1 MYGNGKVCK
10 LKSNHLEPSL
20 KDSHDL
26 LSNMGDTILTSNNMH
41 EMEILKQLM
50 AKEFEAKNLGA

>member
-1 MYGNGKVCK
+1 MFFKHSKNGKI
-10 LKSNHLEPSL
+10 SI
-20 KDSHDL
+20 L
-26 LSNMGDTILTSNNMH
+26 LVYVGDTILTSNNMH